1 MIEWIIFIGI
11 IIISSE
17 IMFFRSGTSDE
28 WIQKKVLSLFSGII
42 ISVVLFGI
50 PYLGAYGCNYS
61 WYSIQETCVNHGAE
75 VFFWF
80 YGIIIGVVL
89 FFWINKIILQ
99 KMEAKKDEKKKNTDR

>member
-1 MIEWIIFIGI
+1 MIEWIIFIAI

-17 IMFFRSGTSDE
+17 ILFFKFGSSDE
-28 WIQKKVLSLFSGII
+28 WLSHKAISLTFGIF
-42 ISVVLFGI
+42 ISVILFGL
-50 PYLGAYGCNYS
+50 PYSLAYECNVYP
-61 WYSIQETCVNHGAE
+61 IAEDCVNHGAQ

-99 KMEAKKDEKKKNTDR
+99 KMEAKKDEKKENTDW